1 MKIVTKFNINQKVNI
16 PEIKI
21 KGVIQSVWILSNN
34 SIKYEVRYF
43 DNAKVNTVFFFEH
56 ELSEIK

>member
-21 KGVIQSVWILSNN
+21 QGVVQSIWILPQG
-34 SIKYEVRYF
+34 IKYEVRYF